1 MRQKYHSATD
11 NGILIWDVTSILE
24 DIEQHP
30 DSYTIQTLSTALLAD
45 HNDARVSHTRA
56 MASDL
61 TKPLVVAEL
70 SKDHLLLIDGNH
82 RLPIKPERLVLK
94 IFRAIIFLRNS
105 SSILLCISDHLNMS
119 TLLPVFHKNQLL
131 PFRLFI
137 IDTKTVP
144 GIVSSV
150 SVPER
155 LILLYFFSVYFTI
168 CTSMLPERKP
178 SASNVI

>member
-1 MRQKYHSATD
+1 MRQKYHFATD

-82 RLPIKPERLVLK
+82 RLHK

>member
-1 MRQKYHSATD
+1 MRQKYHFATD

-82 RLPIKPERLVLK
+82 RLYKARTLGLENIPCYYLSQRQQQHFIVHFRPSEYEHIIACVSLRINCFLSGFLSLTQKP
-94 IFRAIIFLRNS
+94 FRASFLLFQSQNGS
-105 SSILLCISDHLNMS
+105 FYFISFLSISQYVRPCCLSEN
-119 TLLPVFHKNQLL
+119 LPH
-131 PFRLFI
+131 P
-137 IDTKTVP
+137 
-144 GIVSSV
+144 
-150 SVPER
+150 
-155 LILLYFFSVYFTI
+155 
-168 CTSMLPERKP
+168 M
-178 SASNVI
+178 

>member
-1 MRQKYHSATD
+1 MRQKYHFATD

-61 TKPLVVAEL
+61 AKPLVVAEL

-82 RLPIKPERLVLK
+82 RLYKARTLGLENIPCYYLSQRQQQHFIVHFKPSEYEH
-94 IFRAIIFLRNS
+94 IIA
-105 SSILLCISDHLNMS
+105 CIS
-119 TLLPVFHKNQLL
+119 
-131 PFRLFI
+131 
-137 IDTKTVP
+137 
-144 GIVSSV
+144 
-150 SVPER
+150 
-155 LILLYFFSVYFTI
+155 
-168 CTSMLPERKP
+168 
-178 SASNVI
+178 

>member
-1 MRQKYHSATD
+1 MRQKYHFATD

-82 RLPIKPERLVLK
+82 RLHKKQQQHFIVH
-94 IFRAIIFLRNS
+94 FRPSEYEHIIA
-105 SSILLCISDHLNMS
+105 C
-119 TLLPVFHKNQLL
+119 
-131 PFRLFI
+131 
-137 IDTKTVP
+137 
-144 GIVSSV
+144 VS
-150 SVPER
+150 
-155 LILLYFFSVYFTI
+155 
-168 CTSMLPERKP
+168 
-178 SASNVI
+178 

>member
-1 MRQKYHSATD
+1 MRQKYHFATD

-82 RLPIKPERLVLK
+82 RLHKA
-94 IFRAIIFLRNS
+94 RALGLENIPCYYL
-105 SSILLCISDHLNMS
+105 SDHLNMS

>member
-1 MRQKYHSATD
+1 MRQKYHFATD

-70 SKDHLLLIDGNH
+70 SKDHLLLIDG
-82 RLPIKPERLVLK
+82 LVLK